1 MRGRAEG
8 TCTRT
13 LAVRNAAE
21 ADGECAEGSCSP
33 AEPMRRIAAV
43 YGTLTEAIDHCT
55 DAAYWTRV
63 PVRERTTDNGII
75 RIFAPLRVYLSIVP
89 GTGIY
94 LIHLALA
101 GGK

>member
-1 MRGRAEG
+1 M
-8 TCTRT
+8 
-13 LAVRNAAE
+13 AVRNAAE
-21 ADGECAEGSCSP
+21 ADGERAEGTCGV
-33 AEPMRRIAAV
+33 AEATGGTAAV
-43 YGTLTEAIDHCT
+43 YGTLTAAIDHCT